1 MSDKDLNEIQTKIAL
16 LEKDAKTGEQIHR
29 RLEIAIDKLSD
40 CAISLKGMLA
50 QQEQKLT
57 KAEQTDEDIFI
68 TLEARRKEW
77 DNDLKELHSRI
88 TTNTKELREH
98 QIQSENNML
107 NELRHMRQQLSE
119 RVGVLEKWR
128 WLIIGGSIII
138 GLMMSN
144 PSGNL
149 WDFLNQSLDFFHSFC
164 YNISMSSY
172 IDIKF
177 INLLSTRLPKFKR
190 KSEYLFNFRCP
201 HCGDSQKSLTKARGF
216 VYKKE

>member
-1 MSDKDLNEIQTKIAL
+1 MSEKELNEIQTKIAL

-50 QQEQKLT
+50 QQEQKLA
-57 KAEQTDEDIFI
+57 KAEQTDDDIFI
-68 TLEARRKEW
+68 TLESRRKEW

-88 TTNTKELREH
+88 TTNSRELREH
-98 QIQSENNML
+98 QVRSEQTML
-107 NELRHMRQQLSE
+107 NELRAMKTQLSE

-144 PSGNL
+144 PSGNIL
-149 WDFLNQSLDFFHSFC
+149 EFFS
-164 YNISMSSY
+164 
-172 IDIKF
+172 
-177 INLLSTRLPKFKR
+177 
-190 KSEYLFNFRCP
+190 
-201 HCGDSQKSLTKARGF
+201 
-216 VYKKE
+216 

>member
-1 MSDKDLNEIQTKIAL
+1 
-16 LEKDAKTGEQIHR
+16 
-29 RLEIAIDKLSD
+29 
-40 CAISLKGMLA
+40 MLV

-57 KAEQTDEDIFI
+57 RAEQTDDDIFV

-88 TTNTKELREH
+88 TSNTKELREH

-149 WDFLNQSLDFFHSFC
+149 WEFLN
-164 YNISMSSY
+164 
-172 IDIKF
+172 
-177 INLLSTRLPKFKR
+177 
-190 KSEYLFNFRCP
+190 
-201 HCGDSQKSLTKARGF
+201 
-216 VYKKE
+216 

>member
-1 MSDKDLNEIQTKIAL
+1 MSDIENLKTEIAL
-16 LEKDAKTGEQIHR
+16 LKKDAKTGELIHQ
-29 RLEIAIDKLSD
+29 RLEIAIDKLSEIV
-40 CAISLKGMLA
+40 ISCKQMLA
-50 QQEQKLT
+50 QQEQKLQ
-57 KAEQTDEDIFI
+57 KAEQTDDDIFV

-88 TTNTKELREH
+88 TSNTKELREH

-144 PSGNL
+144 PNGNI
-149 WDFLNQSLDFFHSFC
+149 WEFLN
-164 YNISMSSY
+164 
-172 IDIKF
+172 
-177 INLLSTRLPKFKR
+177 
-190 KSEYLFNFRCP
+190 
-201 HCGDSQKSLTKARGF
+201 
-216 VYKKE
+216 

>member
-1 MSDKDLNEIQTKIAL
+1 MADDLSKIQTKIAL

-107 NELRHMRQQLSE
+107 NELRQMRQQLSE

-144 PSGNL
+144 PNGSF
-149 WDFLNQSLDFFHSFC
+149 WEFLN
-164 YNISMSSY
+164 
-172 IDIKF
+172 
-177 INLLSTRLPKFKR
+177 
-190 KSEYLFNFRCP
+190 
-201 HCGDSQKSLTKARGF
+201 
-216 VYKKE
+216 